1 MRALPQYNSEFTALL
16 MELLENYKSRPL
28 LHIVLNDRGRFL
40 VMLSARH
47 LHNTPD
53 RRGHRLSK
61 VRLAAFC
68 EEWQICSRGRARAI
82 ASTLRW
88 AGLLT
93 AGPSIKDGRARPI
106 VPTAEM
112 NDVLDRFWRRLYEM
126 IARLFPQHDHILM
139 SLDDNEA
146 FVRSAEWALIS
157 LSKSDFRLLDH
168 APRLRALAE
177 RNGGLAIA
185 VVTMFRIASGRPP
198 QSVAALARQFS
209 VSRAHIRQVVQIA
222 EMDGLLS
229 TGGQSSSRVEDFPL
243 FDELANL
250 VASLLVI
257 LIEAGSANAFSADD
271 P

>member
-1 MRALPQYNSEFTALL
+1 M
-16 MELLENYKSRPL
+16 
-28 LHIVLNDRGRFL
+28 
-40 VMLSARH
+40 
-47 LHNTPD
+47 
-53 RRGHRLSK
+53 
-61 VRLAAFC
+61 
-68 EEWQICSRGRARAI
+68 
-82 ASTLRW
+82 
-88 AGLLT
+88 
-93 AGPSIKDGRARPI
+93 
-106 VPTAEM
+106 PTAEM